1 MRILTVAAAVLA
13 TAAGSTAAFAAD
25 ARLSDSQ
32 FVQVARCQGLAAGDA
47 AKFDAIYKAQKRGR
61 ADFVIDKAANARSDA
76 ARLVRSDAAAAAAA
90 LASDCSRFGA

>member
-61 ADFVIDKAANARSDA
+61 ADFVIDTGVSLAETRHAVQN
-76 ARLVRSDAAAAAAA
+76 LVHA
-90 LASDCSRFGA
+90 LLDKGPKKNS